1 MRLSMISR
9 IIQTEVNVI
18 FRSEADEGHEADN
31 IDRIILDV
39 MQKPNPIIVFYTF
52 EDIRKF

>member
-18 FRSEADEGHEADN
+18 FRSEADEADN